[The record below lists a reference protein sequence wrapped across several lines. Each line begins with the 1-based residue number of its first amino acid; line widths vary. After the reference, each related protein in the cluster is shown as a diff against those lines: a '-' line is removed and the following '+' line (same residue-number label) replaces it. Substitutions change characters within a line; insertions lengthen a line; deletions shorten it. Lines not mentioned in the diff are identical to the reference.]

1 MLAKNITSHREGCRK
16 VALLIRKEDRE
27 GIREKWRIGGD
38 MGLEKSKGRKVTI
51 SYNRAKGLDVDKPR
65 NFAKSVTVE

>member
-1 MLAKNITSHREGCRK
+1 M
-16 VALLIRKEDRE
+16 ALLIRKEARE